1 MFRTV
6 TTRLTIN
13 MLALPV
19 VVSIP
24 ASSRKPESDSASVG
38 GTGAGNSTSTKPAH
52 HTSGGHF
59 QNPWPSFVPHDTSI
73 PGLYHLLK
81 EWKSKP
87 VPPPDQ
93 LPQVLKPNWG
103 HNENPTPQDVESW
116 RRDIKATWLGHAC
129 FLVEFPTP
137 TDSTGRGPRVLFD
150 PVFSQRCSPSQYIG
164 PARIT
169 QPPIPMKEIP
179 EVDAVILSHNH
190 YDHTDVATLKHLYA
204 AQPKGTVHFFAP
216 LGNAKWFKS
225 LGFASQHVTELDWW
239 DERDVTVTTQGV
251 GEDKVQANLRVTCTP
266 CQHFTGRFVH
276 DHFHTLWAS
285 WAVELL
291 PNAGAVSASGPRV
304 WFGGDTGFKS
314 VPRGVKT
321 EEGLPTCPA
330 FKEIGAKFGS
340 FDLSM
345 IPIGDLSLRSDSQ
358 WSCAEPKPTTG
369 AYDPRWAMSRIHC
382 SPEDSVELHLDVGS
396 KKSVGMHWGTWILTS
411 EEMTEP
417 PKRLRSACEAKG
429 LTKADFDV
437 CDIGETVR
445 ATPSV

>member
-1 MFRTV
+1 MFRTI
-6 TTRLTIN
+6 TTRLNIN

-24 ASSRKPESDSASVG
+24 ASSRKPESDSAAPAAA
-38 GTGAGNSTSTKPAH
+38 TPAQKPAH
-52 HTSGGHF
+52 HTPEGHF
-59 QNPWPSFVPHDTSI
+59 CNPWPSFVKQDTSI
-73 PGLYHLLK
+73 SGLFNTYK
-81 EWKSKP
+81 DWKSKP
-87 VPPPDQ
+87 IPPPDQ

-103 HNENPTPQDVESW
+103 HTENPTPQDIESW
-116 RRDIKATWLGHAC
+116 KNDIKSTWLGHAC

-137 TDSTGRGPRVLFD
+137 KGSTGRGPRVLFD
-150 PVFSQRCSPSQYIG
+150 PVFTQRCSPSQYIG
-164 PARIT
+164 PARVT
-169 QPPIPMKEIP
+169 QPPISMKEIP

-190 YDHTDVATLKHLYA
+190 YDHTDVTTLKHLYA

-225 LGFASQHVTELDWW
+225 IGFAPEHVTELDWW
-239 DERDVTVTTQGV
+239 SERDVAVTIPGT
-251 GEDKVQANLRVTCTP
+251 GEDKAQADLRVTCTP
-266 CQHFTGRFVH
+266 CQHFTGRSIH
-276 DHFHTLWAS
+276 DRFHTLWAS

-291 PNAGAVSASGPRV
+291 PTADAASATGPRV

-314 VPRGVKT
+314 VPRGVET
-321 EEGLPTCPA
+321 EEGLPTCPV

-345 IPIGDLSLRSDSQ
+345 IPIG
-358 WSCAEPKPTTG
+358 
-369 AYDPRWAMSRIHC
+369 AYDPRWVMSRVHC
-382 SPEDSVELHLDVGS
+382 SPEDAVELHLDVGS

-445 ATPSV
+445 ATPSA